1 MAASDRDKQYF
12 ERIGALK
19 EASHSRAAKAHQS
32 LSLDE
37 RLSRSWALY
46 LVHRTTAEL
55 ARRDDDPSPFYDR
68 ARRLGLYR
76 G

>member
-1 MAASDRDKQYF
+1 MAVSNRDRQYF
-12 ERIGALK
+12 ARIGALK
-19 EASHSRAAKAHQS
+19 EASHASAAKAHQL

-46 LVHRTTAEL
+46 LAHRTTADL

-68 ARRLGLYR
+68 ARRLGLYC

>member
-1 MAASDRDKQYF
+1 MAASDRDKRYF
-12 ERIGALK
+12 ARIGALK
-19 EASHSRAAKAHQS
+19 EASHARAASAHQA

-46 LVHRTTAEL
+46 LAHRAAADL